1 MLAYEQRV
9 KNMKQA
15 IDRFFKIGE
24 RKSKIS
30 IELLAGCV
38 TFLAMSYILPV
49 NASILAEMGMSEA
62 GVFASTALVSG
73 IITILMGFLA
83 NVPIS
88 LSAGMG
94 LNAFITY
101 TVSITLGY
109 SWQECMVLLTITGV
123 LFFILSVTP
132 LRLIII
138 NAIPTDIQHI
148 ISAGLGAFIAF
159 VGLKGSGIIVSSSST
174 LVGLGNL
181 GDASVWLALIGIL
194 LTFFLMSLKTK
205 HQMLNR
211 MAIPLGL
218 LITALLGVCLYY
230 IGAAA
235 GTDYFASMPYF
246 HGQFG
251 LSGLS
256 DVIFFGALS
265 QEAGINHDIGGLFV
279 SVFANPQTYA
289 VVFSL
294 IFVNLFDT
302 TATLLTVGEDAGLL
316 NEEGKLTNNRAIIAD
331 AAGALICGPMG
342 TSTVTSFAES
352 TVGVKVGGRT
362 GLTSIASGLLFLV
375 AAFAFPVF
383 SAFTSSSV
391 TAPALV
397 AVGCLIFTGNMKG
410 LDWKDMAISFSA
422 FITILLIVL
431 TYSITSGIGFG
442 LLTYCII
449 MIASG
454 RAKKVSWPLY
464 IVTILFLASFG
475 INTYFSF
482 YAK

>member
-1 MLAYEQRV
+1 MGAKEESMV
-9 KNMKQA
+9 KA
-15 IDRFFKIGE
+15 IEKFFKVKE
-24 RKSKIS
+24 RGSKIS

-49 NASILAEMGMSEA
+49 NAGILGAMGMSEA

-73 IITILMGFLA
+73 LITIFMGLFA

-94 LNAFITY
+94 LNAFLTY

-109 SWQECMVLLTITGV
+109 NWQECMVLLTITGI

-138 NAIPTDIQHI
+138 NAIPKDIQHI

-159 VGLKGSGIIVSSSST
+159 VGLKGSGIIIGSAST
-174 LVGLGNL
+174 LVTLGNL
-181 GDASVWLALIGIL
+181 GNAEVWLALIGIFFTL
-194 LTFFLMSLKTK
+194 FLMSVKTK
-205 HQMLNR
+205 HPMINR

-218 LITALLGVCLYY
+218 LFTAIIGVSLYY
-230 IGAAA
+230 IGNAA
-235 GTDYFASMPYF
+235 GTAYFAELPYF
-246 HGQFG
+246 HGNWG

-265 QEAGINHDIGGLFV
+265 NEANINHDIGGLFV

-289 VVFSL
+289 VIFAL

-302 TATLLTVGEDAGLL
+302 TATLLSVGEDAGLL
-316 NEEGKLTNNRAIIAD
+316 DEGGRFINNRPVIVD
-331 AAGALICGPMG
+331 AAGALICGPLG

-352 TVGVKVGGRT
+352 TVGVRVGGRT
-362 GLTSIASGLLFLV
+362 GLTSLMSGLLFIV
-375 AAFAFPVF
+375 AAFVFPVF
-383 SAFTSSSV
+383 SAFTSATV

-397 AVGCLIFTGNMKG
+397 AVGCLIFTSNFKG
-410 LDWKDMAISFSA
+410 LDWSDMAISFSA
-422 FITILLIVL
+422 FVTVLLIVL
-431 TYSITSGIGFG
+431 TYSLTTGIGFG
-442 LLTYCII
+442 LLTFAIM

-454 RAKKVSWPLY
+454 RGKKISWPLY
-464 IVTILFLASFG
+464 IVTVLFIASFA
-475 INTYFSF
+475 INTYFTF
-482 YAK
+482 YAKK

>member
-1 MLAYEQRV
+1 MG
-9 KNMKQA
+9 QA
-15 IDRFFKIGE
+15 IERFFKVKARG
-24 RKSKIS
+24 SKIS
-30 IELLAGCV
+30 VELLAGFV

-49 NASILAEMGMSEA
+49 NAEILAKMGMSTS

-73 IITILMGFLA
+73 AITILMGLLA
-83 NVPIS
+83 NVPVS

-94 LNAFITY
+94 LNAFLTY
-101 TVSITLGY
+101 TVCLTLGY
-109 SWQECMVLLTITGV
+109 SWQECMILLTITGV

-138 NAIPTDIQHI
+138 NAIPKDIQHI

-159 VGLKGSGIIVSSSST
+159 VGLKGSGIIVSNQST

-181 GDASVWLALIGIL
+181 GDARVWLALVGIL
-194 LTFFLMSLKTK
+194 FTLFLMGLKTK
-205 HQMLNR
+205 HEMINR

-218 LITALLGVCLYY
+218 LFTATIGVSLHY
-230 IGAAA
+230 IGQAA
-235 GTDYFASMPYF
+235 GTTYFSLLPSFY
-246 HGQFG
+246 GEFG

-256 DVIFFGALS
+256 DVVFFGALS
-265 QEAGINHDIGGLFV
+265 NQEGINHDIGRLFV

-289 VVFSL
+289 AVFSL

-302 TATLLTVGEDAGLL
+302 TATLLAVSEDAGLL
-316 NEEGKLTNNRAIIAD
+316 DENGKLSNNRAIIAD
-331 AAGALICGPMG
+331 AAGALICGPLG

-352 TVGVKVGGRT
+352 TVGVRVGART
-362 GLTSIASGLLFLV
+362 GLASIMSGLLFIV
-375 AAFAFPVF
+375 AAFAFPIF

-397 AVGCLIFTGNMKG
+397 AVGCLIFTSNFKG
-410 LDWKDMAISFSA
+410 LDWKDIAISTSA
-422 FITILLIVL
+422 FITVLLIIL
-431 TYSITSGIGFG
+431 TYSLTSGIGFG
-442 LLTYCII
+442 LLVYCI
-449 MIASG
+449 MMVASG
-454 RAKKVSWPLY
+454 RGKKVSLPLY

-482 YAK
+482 YA

>member
-1 MLAYEQRV
+1 MGQTIE
-9 KNMKQA
+9 
-15 IDRFFKIGE
+15 RFFKVKARG
-24 RKSKIS
+24 SKIS
-30 IELLAGCV
+30 VELLAGFV

-49 NASILAEMGMSEA
+49 NAGILAEMGMSTA

-73 IITILMGFLA
+73 LITILMGFLA

-94 LNAFITY
+94 LNAFLTY
-101 TVSITLGY
+101 TVSQTLGY

-138 NAIPTDIQHI
+138 NSIPKDIQHI

-159 VGLKGSGIIVSSSST
+159 VGLKGSGIIVANAST

-181 GDASVWLALIGIL
+181 GDAKVWLALVGIL
-194 LTFFLMSLKTK
+194 FTLFLMGLKTK
-205 HQMLNR
+205 HEMINR

-218 LITALLGVCLYY
+218 LVTATLGVSLHY
-230 IGAAA
+230 IGQAA
-235 GTDYFASMPYF
+235 GTTYFSALPSFY
-246 HGQFG
+246 GEFG
-251 LSGLS
+251 LTGLS
-256 DVIFFGALS
+256 DVVFYGALS
-265 QEAGINHDIGGLFV
+265 NAEGINHDIGGLFV

-289 VVFSL
+289 AIFSL

-302 TATLLTVGEDAGLL
+302 TATLLAVSEDAGLL
-316 NEEGKLTNNRAIIAD
+316 NKDGKLTNNRAVIAD
-331 AAGALICGPMG
+331 AAGALICGPLG

-352 TVGVKVGGRT
+352 TVGVRVGART
-362 GLTSIASGLLFLV
+362 GLASIMSGLLFIV

-383 SAFTSSSV
+383 SAFTSFSV

-397 AVGCLIFTGNMKG
+397 AVGCLIFTSNFKG
-410 LDWKDMAISFSA
+410 LDWKDIAISSSA
-422 FITILLIVL
+422 FITVLLIVL
-431 TYSITSGIGFG
+431 TYSLTSGIGFG
-442 LLTYCII
+442 LLVYCIM

-454 RAKKVSWPLY
+454 RSKQISWPLY

-482 YAK
+482 YA